1 MQIIKTDKYPTRY
14 TAFDN
19 PRAFVIN
26 SKPDLYRP
34 GCELAV
40 YHAPMV
46 NAAYPHLTDG
56 VYISVFSYQG
66 KGIILDYH
74 FTAPN
79 RTRRQKNKTEK
90 FANDQYQDAIRRA
103 LQLAG
108 YRGPDLI

>member
-1 MQIIKTDKYPTRY
+1 MQIIRTDNYPIRY
-14 TAFDN
+14 VAFDN

-26 SKPDLYRP
+26 AKVEHRGGY
-34 GCELAV
+34 ELAV

-66 KGIILDYH
+66 KEIILSYH